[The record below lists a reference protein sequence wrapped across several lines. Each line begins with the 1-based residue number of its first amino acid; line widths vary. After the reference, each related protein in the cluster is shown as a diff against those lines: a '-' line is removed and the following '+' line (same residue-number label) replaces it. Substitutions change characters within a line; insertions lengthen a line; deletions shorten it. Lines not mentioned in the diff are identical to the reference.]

1 MRCLFTFEDGGE
13 GARVRGESSLGTPEE
28 TGGKTEEQVSC
39 VYTSTGIKTVN

>member
-13 GARVRGESSLGTPEE
+13 GVRRASSLGTPEE